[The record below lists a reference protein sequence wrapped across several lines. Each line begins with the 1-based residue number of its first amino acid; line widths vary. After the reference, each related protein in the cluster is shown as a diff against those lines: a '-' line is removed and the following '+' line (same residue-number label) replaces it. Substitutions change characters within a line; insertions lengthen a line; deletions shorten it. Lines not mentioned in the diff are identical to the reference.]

1 MTPEHPDPIVVT
13 TDEQL
18 RRLLPD
24 LARAPR
30 LAVDT
35 ESNSL
40 YAYRERVCLIQVS
53 TAEVDA
59 LIDPLALEDLSP
71 LAPILADPAIEKVF
85 HAAEYDLTCL
95 RRDFGFRL
103 VHLFDTRVAA
113 RTLGK
118 TVTGL
123 GDLLLEA
130 FGVQVE
136 KRHQRANWGKRPLA
150 PDLLAYARLD
160 THYLLPLRDLLAQ
173 QLAAAGRTAEA
184 QEECLRLTTTP
195 APAVEDSD
203 QAFWHVTNARKL
215 NGTQAAVL
223 RELYAQREAEAQ
235 RRDCPP
241 FKVLSDAALLALAQ
255 AMPRHRAALEAIS
268 EVPPRAR
275 QRYGS
280 AWLAAVR
287 RGLETPAPARPVSR
301 NGDESSQVRFQRL
314 REWRR
319 LTAAARGIESDL
331 ILPRDM
337 AWEIARANPHDLGSL
352 HPLMAPLETRF
363 AAHGAA
369 ILDALHDG
377 APANGRIR

>member
-1 MTPEHPDPIVVT
+1 MTPELPDPIVVT

-215 NGTQAAVL
+215 NGPQA
-223 RELYAQREAEAQ
+223 
-235 RRDCPP
+235 
-241 FKVLSDAALLALAQ
+241 
-255 AMPRHRAALEAIS
+255 
-268 EVPPRAR
+268 
-275 QRYGS
+275 
-280 AWLAAVR
+280 
-287 RGLETPAPARPVSR
+287 
-301 NGDESSQVRFQRL
+301 
-314 REWRR
+314 
-319 LTAAARGIESDL
+319 
-331 ILPRDM
+331 
-337 AWEIARANPHDLGSL
+337 
-352 HPLMAPLETRF
+352 
-363 AAHGAA
+363 
-369 ILDALHDG
+369 
-377 APANGRIR
+377 